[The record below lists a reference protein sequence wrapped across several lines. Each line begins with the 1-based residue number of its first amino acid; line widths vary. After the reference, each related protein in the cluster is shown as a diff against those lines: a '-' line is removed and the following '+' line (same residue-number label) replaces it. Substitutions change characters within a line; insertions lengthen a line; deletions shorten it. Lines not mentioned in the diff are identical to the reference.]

1 MNQEKIKL
9 NKKKAVFLDRDGVIN
24 KDLGYVCSIEK
35 FIWIE
40 GALDSIE
47 YLKKNDFLVIVIS
60 NQSGVSRGFFAEE
73 EVKEFH
79 KWINSQLFL
88 KKKVTI
94 DDFFFCTDLPGTPYS
109 KRKPSPGMINDAI
122 KKYNIDKHKSFL
134 IGDKRT
140 DVLAAKNANLRGYLF
155 RGGNLFIKIRE
166 ILRIF

>member
-94 DDFFFCTDLPGTPYS
+94 DDFFYDPISSAGF
-109 KRKPSPGMINDAI
+109 
-122 KKYNIDKHKSFL
+122 
-134 IGDKRT
+134 
-140 DVLAAKNANLRGYLF
+140 
-155 RGGNLFIKIRE
+155 
-166 ILRIF
+166 

>member
-24 KDLGYVCSIEK
+24 KDLGYVCSREK

-47 YLKKNDFLVIVIS
+47 YLKKHDFLVIVIS
-60 NQSGVSRGFFAEE
+60 NQSGVSRGYFTEE
-73 EVKEFH
+73 DVKEFH
-79 KWINSQLFL
+79 KWINFQLFL

-94 DDFFFCTDLPGTPYS
+94 DDFFFCTDLPGTPHS
-109 KRKPSPGMINDAI
+109 NRKPSPYMINDAI

-140 DVLAAKNANLRGYLF
+140 DVLAAKNADLEGYLF
-155 RGGNLFIKIRE
+155 NGGNLFERIGQ